1 MRMPRTNESYGAGR
15 TALLLLAGFIKKPPF
30 PVQLI
35 QDAPTSQ
42 DNAPGNASSQEKG
55 RQYDDERNSPP
66 QADEVEDIEP
76 GFKIRLIFRR
86 VHESSLWFD
95 ENHKENR
102 PKSQL
107 SMEQFSL
114 FTPPN
119 ILSVTEFLGSVNL
132 MFSEVGLVK
141 IQGEIDDISL
151 RGSYGFF
158 ALKESNGGVK
168 AEASLGCFVGWKCID
183 KVQHLLQ
190 SGMEVVISGYPSIYV
205 KNGSFRI
212 DIVDI
217 QPVGEGALQKAFEAL
232 KLKLLQKGY
241 FAPERKR
248 AISPFVKN
256 IGLITSMSG
265 AAVIDFKR
273 NLGAFG
279 FTIEYIDVRV
289 EGETAEESIMRAI
302 KKFNEARPQLDALV
316 LMRGG
321 GSLES
326 LQAFNSEKVADAIY
340 FSRIPVIT
348 GIGHEKDNTIADFV
362 ADVRCSTPTAV
373 ANLLHSYKEELIKQ
387 LTALENDLIYT
398 FDGTFSQQKYF
409 LTGQAQ
415 KISRSV
421 EFLLQQNN
429 TELRS
434 YEYGL
439 QNGLQ
444 YIFNEFHTLEKN
456 FNDAAYEFDCSLRL
470 MKEKTEA
477 FEKQIVS
484 LNPEAILERGYSITY
499 NEKGKVVKSVKGVE
513 QDDILNIRVSDGTIK
528 TKTA

>member
-1 MRMPRTNESYGAGR
+1 M
-15 TALLLLAGFIKKPPF
+15 
-30 PVQLI
+30 
-35 QDAPTSQ
+35 
-42 DNAPGNASSQEKG
+42 
-55 RQYDDERNSPP
+55 
-66 QADEVEDIEP
+66 
-76 GFKIRLIFRR
+76 
-86 VHESSLWFD
+86 
-95 ENHKENR
+95 ENR
-102 PKSQL
+102 
-107 SMEQFSL
+107 SL
-114 FTPPN
+114 FETPN
-119 ILSVTEFLGSVNL
+119 ILSVTQFLGSVNG
-132 MFSEVGLVK
+132 MFSELGLVK
-141 IQGEIDDISL
+141 IQGEIDDVSL

-168 AEASLGCFVGWKCID
+168 AEASVGCFVGWKCID
-183 KVQHLLQ
+183 TVQHLLQ

-232 KLKLLQKGY
+232 KFKLSQKGY
-241 FAPERKR
+241 FDIERKR
-248 AISPFVKN
+248 VVSPFIKN

-279 FTIEYIDVRV
+279 FTIQYVDVRV
-289 EGETAEESIMRAI
+289 EGEYAEGSIVRAI
-302 KKFNEARPQLDALV
+302 KKLNEVQPQLDAVV

-340 FSRIPVIT
+340 SSRIPVIT

-373 ANLLHSYKEELIKQ
+373 ANFLNSQKQELVTH
-387 LTALENDLIYT
+387 LVSLENDLVYT
-398 FDGTFSQQKYF
+398 FDGTFAEERFFFTQ
-409 LTGQAQ
+409 QAQ
-415 KISRSV
+415 KILQSI
-421 EFLLQQNN
+421 EFLFQQKN

-439 QNGLQ
+439 HNGLQ
-444 YIFNEFHTLEKN
+444 NIFTEFHGLEQKFTN
-456 FNDAAYEFDCSLRL
+456 AVSEFDYSLRL
-470 MKEKTEA
+470 MNEKTEA
-477 FEKQIVS
+477 LEKQIFS

-499 NEKGKVVKSVKGVE
+499 NKKGKIVRGSQEVQAGDMLRIRLQKGEIRGTV
-513 QDDILNIRVSDGTIK
+513 DI
-528 TKTA
+528 